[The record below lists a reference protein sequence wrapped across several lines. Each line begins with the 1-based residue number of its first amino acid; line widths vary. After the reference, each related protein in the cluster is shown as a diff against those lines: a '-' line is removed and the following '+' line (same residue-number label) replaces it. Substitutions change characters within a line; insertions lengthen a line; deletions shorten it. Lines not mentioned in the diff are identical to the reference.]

1 MEHNEHLYEKIYY
14 KLLDKINSGEIKDG
28 EKLPSEKELTEQF
41 GVSRITTQK
50 AMNMLADQGII
61 VRRPRL
67 GSFVQAGNITQNTH
81 SDHVPESPADIK
93 NGQLI
98 GLVIE
103 DFTDSYGIEILRA
116 VEYQT
121 TKLGYHLCIK
131 RSLGQQSIEKTA
143 IDQLLLLGV
152 GGILIM
158 PTHGDHY
165 NTQIL
170 RLVIEGFPIVFI
182 DRYLVGIPASY
193 VGTNN
198 RQAAEELTNYLID
211 RGHTDIAIISTPGK
225 DAVTLNDRIEGFADA
240 HKKRG
245 INLTEDYILDEIRST
260 IPNYSSAQ
268 NRQGDMDRIER
279 FLRLH
284 DSITAVFTTEYL
296 IADMVKTVCGQMGKV
311 IPGDISV
318 VCFDGPASD
327 YKDSFFTHMRQDEQ
341 GIGEAAINIL
351 HTLVH
356 DSKQQR
362 EPVYKVLDAALA
374 EGRSVKNI

>member
-1 MEHNEHLYEKIYY
+1 MEHNEHLYETIYY
-14 KLLDKINSGEIKDG
+14 KLLEKINSGEIKDG

-50 AMNMLADQGII
+50 AMNMLADKGII

-67 GSFVQAGNITQNTH
+67 GSFVQTGNIAQNPPPV
-81 SDHVPESPADIK
+81 HVPESQAAIK

-116 VEYQT
+116 VEHQT
-121 TKLGYHLCIK
+121 MKLGYHLCIK

-170 RLVIEGFPIVFI
+170 RLVVEGFPIVFI
-182 DRYLVGIPASY
+182 DRYLGGIPASY

-211 RGHTDIAIISTPGK
+211 RGHRDIAMISAPGK

-240 HKKRG
+240 HKNKG
-245 INLTEDYILDEIRST
+245 INLPEDYVLDEIRST
-260 IPNYSSAQ
+260 IPNYSSVQ
-268 NRQGDMDRIER
+268 NRQDDMDKIES
-279 FLRLH
+279 FLRVH
-284 DSITAVFTTEYL
+284 DSITAIFTTEYV
-296 IADMVKTVCGQMGKV
+296 IADMVKAVCRQIGKN
-311 IPGDISV
+311 IPEDISV
-318 VCFDGPASD
+318 VCFDGPATD
-327 YKDSFFTHMRQDEQ
+327 CKDSFFTHMRQDEQ
-341 GIGEAAINIL
+341 EIGEAAINIL
-351 HTLVH
+351 HTLIH
-356 DSKQQR
+356 AGKHPR
-362 EPVYKVLDAALA
+362 EPVYEVLDASLI
-374 EGRSVKNI
+374 EGRSVKSI